1 MPTAWNICGLEPLDM
16 GTDMFHFMIDFENT
30 WSKGLQGAEYLSPD
44 DRVTIF
50 YSNSCLKV
58 EKGKLQQIIDAGSM
72 LDICRLQRAG
82 KNALDFYIASRIGA
96 LFGEGYLGR
105 VAIVSNDKG
114 SSAVQ
119 DYWAKCAKPSR
130 RIILQPNIEQCIGCS
145 DEESERRKLVQE
157 KLQEV
162 NLEAQ
167 YKLYG
172 ERLKM
177 RRALEGSFEDTAYRD
192 LLGQIVSIVEEQKG
206 RGRRLL
212 YLDTIKRFGRKKGL
226 EIYSKIKQAI

>member
-1 MPTAWNICGLEPLDM
+1 MPTVWNICGLEPLDM

-114 SSAVQ
+114 YSAVQ

-172 ERLKM
+172 ERPH
-177 RRALEGSFEDTAYRD
+177 R
-192 LLGQIVSIVEEQKG
+192 
-206 RGRRLL
+206 
-212 YLDTIKRFGRKKGL
+212 
-226 EIYSKIKQAI
+226 